1 MLEGCLVVHSL
12 VVGRVFGNALN
23 VVWWCLISSLIVC
36 SSVLGCL
43 EGCLVVHPLF
53 GRVFGNALNVVR
65 WCLIAS
71 LEGGKRFRI

>member
-1 MLEGCLVVHSL
+1 M
-12 VVGRVFGNALN
+12 FGTALN

-36 SSVLGCL
+36 LSVLGCS
-43 EGCLVVHPLF
+43 EGCLVVHSLF